1 MVAKQTTSGAG
12 RGPQDSKPRRSAT
25 ACGEHWKRL
34 LRAPPKAVP
43 VSVDEFVDELN
54 RRLFADSCY
63 REDTRFVAIAAEG
76 SLPGGTTWEGPESM
90 KPVVSR
96 IVKGAVVEYDV
107 GLPFNA
113 DR

>member
-1 MVAKQTTSGAG
+1 MVAKQTTSGAQG
-12 RGPQDSKPRRSAT
+12 APQGSKPRRSAT
-25 ACGEHWKRL
+25 ASGEHWKRL

-43 VSVDEFVDELN
+43 VSVDEFVEECN

-63 REDTRFVAIAAEG
+63 QDDTRFVAVTMPNGQPTG
-76 SLPGGTTWEGPESM
+76 STWEGPESM

-96 IVKGAVVEYDV
+96 IVKSAVAEFDV
-107 GLPFNA
+107 GLPFFA

>member
-1 MVAKQTTSGAG
+1 VVAKQTTSGAG
-12 RGPQDSKPRRSAT
+12 GSLQGSKPRRSAT
-25 ACGEHWKRL
+25 ASGEHWKRL

-43 VSVDEFVDELN
+43 ISVDEFVDELN

-63 REDTRFVAIAAEG
+63 QEDTRFVVMASDDG
-76 SLPGGTTWEGPESM
+76 RPGGTTWEGPESM

-96 IVKGAVVEYDV
+96 IVKTAVVEYDV
-107 GLPFNA
+107 GVPFYA

>member
-12 RGPQDSKPRRSAT
+12 GSLQGSKPRRSAT
-25 ACGEHWKRL
+25 ASGEHWKRL

-54 RRLFADSCY
+54 RRLVADSCY
-63 REDTRFVAIAAEG
+63 REDTRFVPLPGEG
-76 SLPGGTTWEGPESM
+76 GRPGGTTWEGPESM

-96 IVKGAVVEYDV
+96 IVKAAVVEYDV
-107 GLPFNA
+107 GLPFYA

>member
-1 MVAKQTTSGAG
+1 MAKQTTSGAG
-12 RGPQDSKPRRSAT
+12 APQGSKPRRSAT
-25 ACGEHWKRL
+25 ASGEHWKRL

-63 REDTRFVAIAAEG
+63 REDTRFVVLEAG
-76 SLPGGTTWEGPESM
+76 DGRPGGTTWEGPESM

-107 GLPFNA
+107 GLPFYA

>member
-1 MVAKQTTSGAG
+1 MAKQTTSGADAPPAG
-12 RGPQDSKPRRSAT
+12 KPRRSAT
-25 ACGEHWKRL
+25 ASGEHWKRL

-63 REDTRFVAIAAEG
+63 PDDTRFVVVRSG
-76 SLPGGTTWEGPESM
+76 DGRPGGSSWEGPESM

-96 IVKGAVVEYDV
+96 ILKGAVGEFDV
-107 GLPFNA
+107 GLPFFA

>member
-1 MVAKQTTSGAG
+1 MVAKQTTSGAEARQG
-12 RGPQDSKPRRSAT
+12 SKPRRSAT
-25 ACGEHWKRL
+25 ASGEHWKRL
-34 LRAPPKAVP
+34 LRGPPKAVP

-63 REDTRFVAIAAEG
+63 QDDTRFVAVTG
-76 SLPGGTTWEGPESM
+76 PDGRPGGSTWEGPESM

-96 IVKGAVVEYDV
+96 IVKGAVGEFDV
-107 GLPFNA
+107 GLPFFA

>member
-1 MVAKQTTSGAG
+1 VAKQTTSGAG
-12 RGPQDSKPRRSAT
+12 SAAQGGKPRRSAT
-25 ACGEHWKRL
+25 ASGEHWKRL

-63 REDTRFVAIAAEG
+63 QEDTRFVAVAG
-76 SLPGGTTWEGPESM
+76 DDGRPGGTSWEGPESM

-96 IVKGAVVEYDV
+96 IVKSAVVEYDV
-107 GLPFNA
+107 GLPFYA